1 LRELQQQ
8 LEQMAIQ
15 GAALSANTTTG
26 PNRNTLPNNRGAA
39 TPRQLLAVSANKDS
53 FRQLGDQVKIA

>member
-1 LRELQQQ
+1 
-8 LEQMAIQ
+8 MAIQ
-15 GAALSANTTTG
+15 GAARSANTTTG
-26 PNRNTLPNNRGAA
+26 PVRNTLPNNRGAA